1 LRLGSL
7 EIFIA
12 CTAVIIVY
20 IEFNGFVTE
29 IIVILEEN
37 VIVMRLVM
45 SVFAIVFKI
54 YVEIQNKV
62 RKKNSKNIPRLHE
75 KNIFIVEF
83 NF

>member
-1 LRLGSL
+1 MRLGSL

-29 IIVILEEN
+29 ITVILEEI

-45 SVFAIVFKI
+45 SVCAIVFKI
-54 YVEIQNKV
+54 YGKIQIIARVTRYRGVAKAT
-62 RKKNSKNIPRLHE
+62 PL
-75 KNIFIVEF
+75 F
-83 NF
+83 

>member
-1 LRLGSL
+1 MRLGSL

-45 SVFAIVFKI
+45 SVGTIVFKI
-54 YVEIQNKV
+54 CEKIQIIAKV
-62 RKKNSKNIPRLHE
+62 IRYRRVAIPFGLKFHTY
-75 KNIFIVEF
+75 F
-83 NF
+83 